1 MDERGQHTED
11 LRRLTP
17 PPDDETRT
25 RRFGNRCLL
34 WGSVID
40 GATFTASFVAA
51 ILSDNNLYTSPAAQ
65 FFGIMGLVLGI
76 AAGTTFIAL
85 GFMERAWRPTRAR
98 QKRDSETLDRL
109 QSRIEAMRF
118 DTDDRFRVVMGHLAA
133 LSGRVDANKERLT
146 EIEQCLVAIAE
157 QLPNVLAS
165 EHWKGFNAAVREG
178 FADKTGTDGPGR
190 RRPPHIGLAPPANNR

>member
-98 QKRDSETLDRL
+98 QKSDSTTLDLLKSRVEALRL
-109 QSRIEAMRF
+109 DHDERF
-118 DTDDRFRVVMGHLAA
+118 QVAMGHLTV
-133 LSGRVDANKERLT
+133 LPGRL
-146 EIEQCLVAIAE
+146 IEVSETAGTLVARVGALERVIAA
-157 QLPNVLAS
+157 QPSYATGV
-165 EHWKGFNAAVREG
+165 EHGLKLRRDVTGGVHGFDDLG
-178 FADKTGTDGPGR
+178 
-190 RRPPHIGLAPPANNR
+190 